1 MSVVLLIL
9 KIIGIVLLSL
19 IGLCMLLM
27 LLIFLW
33 PFSYRVKAHK
43 DAEVFNASARI
54 LWLLGVLTA
63 TVTYDG
69 EAKLVIRVIGI
80 PVYKMQLYPTE
91 KKETADTEEDFLGDE
106 EGEDL
111 TDVGNDAEISS
122 DVGSEVANTVNS
134 EGIENAVNS
143 KNTADNEAAEQT
155 ADSEIEDNYVSENE
169 FFDDS
174 FEDSEML
181 SEEDIDREIEER
193 LADTSE
199 EDAFDKLPL
208 GKKIKAFIR
217 KIKELILKCRDK
229 CYNIKG
235 SIDDFIKKV
244 KKKYKE
250 ARYYYKLIQHPCIQP
265 AIKKLWK
272 VGKKL
277 MKHMMP
283 RRLKANIEFGSG
295 DPASTMKVYG
305 YYCMIYPFYGKHIK
319 FTPDMENKVLNLDA
333 KLTGRFQIFRMMWAG
348 WTLFAD
354 RNIRK
359 LIRLVRREVKRRDRK

>member
-54 LWLLGVLTA
+54 LWLLGLLTA

-69 EAKLVIRVIGI
+69 KAKLVIRVIGI
-80 PVYKMQLYPTE
+80 PVYKVQLYPTE
-91 KKETADTEEDFLGDE
+91 KKETAKTEEDFLGDE
-106 EGEDL
+106 ESVSEG
-111 TDVGNDAEISS
+111 GS
-122 DVGSEVANTVNS
+122 DVANADGSEAGENVVNTTND
-134 EGIENAVNS
+134 E
-143 KNTADNEAAEQT
+143 TAGQT
-155 ADSEIEDNYVSENE
+155 VDFKLEDNYVSENE

-235 SIDDFIKKV
+235 SIDDFIKKA

-250 ARYYYKLIQHPCIQP
+250 AKYYYKLIQHPCIQS

>member
-19 IGLCMLLM
+19 IGLCILLM
-27 LLIFLW
+27 LLVFLW

-54 LWLLGVLTA
+54 LWLLGLLTA

-106 EGEDL
+106 ETVPED
-111 TDVGNDAEISS
+111 GS
-122 DVGSEVANTVNS
+122 DVANAESSEI
-134 EGIENAVNS
+134 GENAVNS
-143 KNTADNEAAEQT
+143 ENTADDEV
-155 ADSEIEDNYVSENE
+155 ADKTVSSELEDNYVSENE

-235 SIDDFIKKV
+235 SIDDFIKKA

-250 ARYYYKLIQHPCIQP
+250 AKYYYKLIQHPCIQP

-277 MKHMMP
+277 IKHMMP

>member
-19 IGLCMLLM
+19 IGLCILLM

-33 PFSYRVKAHK
+33 PFSYRIKAHK
-43 DAEVFNASARI
+43 DAEIFNASARI
-54 LWLLGVLTA
+54 LWLLGALTA

-69 EAKLVIRVIGI
+69 EAKLVVRVIGI

-91 KKETADTEEDFLGDE
+91 KKETADAEEDFLGDE
-106 EGEDL
+106 ETASEGGSNVATAEDL
-111 TDVGNDAEISS
+111 E
-122 DVGSEVANTVNS
+122 GSENTENSGNTADDEAVDQTVNS
-134 EGIENAVNS
+134 EL
-143 KNTADNEAAEQT
+143 
-155 ADSEIEDNYVSENE
+155 EDNYVSENE
-169 FFDDS
+169 FFDDGY
-174 FEDSEML
+174 EDGEML
-181 SEEDIDREIEER
+181 SEEDIDREIEDR

-208 GKKIKAFIR
+208 VKKIKAFIR
-217 KIKELILKCRDK
+217 KIKELILKCREK
-229 CYNIKG
+229 CYNIKD
-235 SIDDFIKKV
+235 SIDEFIKKA

-250 ARYYYKLIQHPCIQP
+250 AKYYYKLIQHPSIQP
-265 AIKKLWK
+265 ALKKLWK

-277 MKHMMP
+277 MKHIMP
-283 RRLKANIEFGSG
+283 RRLTANIEFGSG

-305 YYCMIYPFYGKHIK
+305 YYCMIYPFYGKRIK

-359 LIRLVRREVKRRDRK
+359 LIRLIRREVKRRDRK